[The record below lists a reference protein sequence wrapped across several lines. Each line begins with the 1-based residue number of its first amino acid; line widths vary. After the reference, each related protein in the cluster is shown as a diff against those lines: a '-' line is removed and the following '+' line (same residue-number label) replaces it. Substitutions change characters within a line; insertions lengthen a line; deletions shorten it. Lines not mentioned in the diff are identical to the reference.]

1 MVQYRTHASKSSY
14 GNNVEFDCCL
24 DMVGDF
30 GPRLKGGVSAY
41 SSRAVVRISVHNV
54 SGLSPH
60 FYVMRIQL
68 CHVKALQG
76 LVH

>member
-1 MVQYRTHASKSSY
+1 
-14 GNNVEFDCCL
+14 
-24 DMVGDF
+24 MVGDF